1 MPIKS
6 FEEILAWK
14 KSHELV
20 LFIYRLSEK
29 YPRHE
34 IFGLVSQSRR
44 CAVSVPS
51 NISEGFRRK
60 GKNDSLHFYNI
71 AQSSLEE
78 LRYQVLLSKDLNYIS
93 GNEYEKFV
101 VMAEETSKILN
112 GWIKSQEKNA

>member
-1 MPIKS
+1 MPIQT
-6 FEEILAWK
+6 FQDIVAWQ

-20 LFIYRLSEK
+20 LEVYRITET
-29 YPRHE
+29 YPKHE

-51 NISEGFRRK
+51 NIAEGYRRN

-78 LRYQVLLSKDLNYIS
+78 LKYQILLAKDLKYIS
-93 GNEYEKFV
+93 ETENKKLEF
-101 VMAEETSKILN
+101 MMEECSKLLY
-112 GWIKSQEKNA
+112 GWIKSQK